1 MVLTFETRQAY
12 NSAELGRDHS
22 LDALC
27 ELVMSLFDVPMAAV
41 SLINE
46 DVTHYLGFAGIE
58 FGDVANEH
66 TFCSYAVQNNFPFL
80 IEDTTKDVRFA
91 NNPFVVNDPHIRMY
105 LGSPLIAPNGTT
117 LGAICALDVKP
128 RSYTAEEQRRLQSL
142 ANTAVQL
149 LEMRRMMK
157 QANDMALVDG
167 MTKLANRRS
176 LEAEIE
182 KAITVLNEQSLPFS
196 LLYFDVDYFKQI
208 NDQNGHAAGDKLL
221 KLIGQTLSARAIR
234 DEVHGRLGGDE
245 FVVLMLNTTLEAA
258 VAKASEIKQQLDDVM
273 RLADIPVSFSM
284 GLTNFVNAPES
295 AEAALNCADERLYKA
310 KRAGKNQIVFS

>member
-1 MVLTFETRQAY
+1 
-12 NSAELGRDHS
+12 
-22 LDALC
+22 
-27 ELVMSLFDVPMAAV
+27 
-41 SLINE
+41 
-46 DVTHYLGFAGIE
+46 
-58 FGDVANEH
+58 
-66 TFCSYAVQNNFPFL
+66 
-80 IEDTTKDVRFA
+80 
-91 NNPFVVNDPHIRMY
+91 
-105 LGSPLIAPNGTT
+105 
-117 LGAICALDVKP
+117 
-128 RSYTAEEQRRLQSL
+128 
-142 ANTAVQL
+142 
-149 LEMRRMMK
+149 
-157 QANDMALVDG
+157 MALVDG

-284 GLTNFVNAPES
+284 GLTNFVNAPDG

-310 KRAGKNQIVFS
+310 KRAGKNQIIFS